1 MCSFV
6 IFWSVR
12 GTRVQ
17 LLDYIFV
24 ISKRPIEFEARGRG
38 PRAIH
43 KTKGTVFPD
52 TDRPWLVNNIF
63 FFPKLNK
70 WLRKEPE

>member
-24 ISKRPIEFEARGRG
+24 ISKCPIEFDLFE
-38 PRAIH
+38 I
-43 KTKGTVFPD
+43 D
-52 TDRPWLVNNIF
+52 
-63 FFPKLNK
+63 
-70 WLRKEPE
+70 